1 MRLYVAGPMRDY
13 PQFNFPLFDSVTEEL
28 RAQGHTILNPAEHDR
43 AAYKGIE
50 QWPGFANGDIA
61 LCPEFNFHDAMR
73 WDLSKV
79 IQCDGIVLLPN
90 WEASSGARTER
101 FTAEQTGRQVYLAK
115 LDENGKNVMLVED
128 SPDVMA
134 GPTVRRAA

>member
-13 PQFNFPLFDSVTEEL
+13 PEFNFPLFDSVSAEL
-28 RAQGHTILNPAEHDR
+28 RAQGHTVMNPAEHDR

-50 QWPGFANGDIA
+50 QWPGYASGDIT

-79 IQCDGIVLLPN
+79 LQCDGIVLLPN
-90 WEASSGARTER
+90 WEHSSGARTER
-101 FTAEQTGRQVYLAK
+101 FTAEQTGRRVFLAD
-115 LDENGKNVMLVED
+115 LDAEGKNVKLIEV
-128 SPDVMA
+128 SPDRMI
-134 GPTVRRAA
+134 GPTVREAA